1 MELKQNTG
9 TFGYTESR
17 FSFFLSFFL
26 SFFFSF
32 FIIFLFN
39 LPQLESKRHVLDDAV
54 GTSVC
59 FVLFCFVFFA
69 TRSFFFLFVNKKKY
83 HSKSKQQNGR
93 SDRIRRLTNKTLEGK
108 LDKQL
113 DRRLSLNWLISVKRI
128 KSNSVGGKILSLGNR
143 IEDTHEKKKTRKKLR
158 NYPKTSSTT
167 TATTTTTTTTTT
179 TKRFIFFFFFNFWLT
194 CDSTEST
201 TDRRTFGLAEKK

>member
-1 MELKQNTG
+1 M
-9 TFGYTESR
+9 
-17 FSFFLSFFL
+17 
-26 SFFFSF
+26 
-32 FIIFLFN
+32 
-39 LPQLESKRHVLDDAV
+39 LDDAV

-143 IEDTHEKKKTRKKLR
+143 IEDTHEKKKRGKNLETI
-158 NYPKTSSTT
+158 PKHHQQQQQQQQQQKQQQQQQNVLVS
-167 TATTTTTTTTTT
+167 
-179 TKRFIFFFFFNFWLT
+179 FFF
-194 CDSTEST
+194 
-201 TDRRTFGLAEKK
+201 